1 MENASLCSFSG
12 MDGRAARLA
21 APLLRAT
28 PPGAEPL
35 GAHRQQLP
43 ARPTSRTSWMTSCAP
58 AAAPPRSPLDT
69 RSCASSKNWLGSPPL
84 HKVSGQEPVQ
94 VQQRQHLNHLR
105 ALPTPRRQG
114 HRPESDPLG
123 GICID
128 PLVVDPRRDHLD
140 RTRHGGHHLGTLA
153 APRRQDHERN
163 RTCSPVTRS
172 TRRSSTRGARTGIPP
187 ATVVT

>member
-35 GAHRQQLP
+35 GAHRRQPP

-94 VQQRQHLNHLR
+94 VQQWQHLNHLR

-140 RTRHGGHHLGTLA
+140 RT
-153 APRRQDHERN
+153 
-163 RTCSPVTRS
+163 
-172 TRRSSTRGARTGIPP
+172 
-187 ATVVT
+187 ATVVTTLGLLRHHGGRITSGTGPARQSPDRRAGHPPAARGPGYHRPRW